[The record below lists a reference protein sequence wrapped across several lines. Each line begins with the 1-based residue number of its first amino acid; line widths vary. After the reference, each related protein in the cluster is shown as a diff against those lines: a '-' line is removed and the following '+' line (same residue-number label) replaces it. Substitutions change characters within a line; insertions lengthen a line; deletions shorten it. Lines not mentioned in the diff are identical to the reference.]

1 MYPFK
6 FRPLLKQTLWGGER
20 IVPFK
25 GIASGPG
32 RVGESWELSGVAGS
46 ESVVAEG
53 PLAGVCLPELVG
65 RYRGALVGEA
75 NYARFGREFPLL
87 VKFIDAR
94 QDLSI
99 QVHPDDRLAAERHG
113 GRGKTEMWYVVD
125 AEPGARLRAGFSRS
139 VTPAE
144 YEAHVAGHTITDV
157 LREYEIRPGDLFFL
171 PAGRIHSIG
180 AGAFIA
186 EIQQTS
192 DITYR
197 IYDFGRTDAD
207 GRMRELHTGLAKDAI
222 DYRVLDDYRTHYEP
236 CRDRSVE
243 LVRCAH
249 FTTSLYDLTA
259 VHTCDFSALDS
270 FVAMVFVAGAGRITD
285 DCGHTVAVRRGET
298 VLIPAAV
305 RRVVA
310 EPGPEGLRFLTSH
323 IG

>member
-46 ESVVAEG
+46 ESVVTEG
-53 PLAGVCLPELVG
+53 PLAGVSLPELVG

-75 NYARFGREFPLL
+75 NYARYGREFPLL

-125 AEPGARLRAGFSRS
+125 AEPGARLRSGFSRS

-157 LREYEIRPGDLFFL
+157 LRE
-171 PAGRIHSIG
+171 
-180 AGAFIA
+180 
-186 EIQQTS
+186 
-192 DITYR
+192 
-197 IYDFGRTDAD
+197 
-207 GRMRELHTGLAKDAI
+207 
-222 DYRVLDDYRTHYEP
+222 
-236 CRDRSVE
+236 
-243 LVRCAH
+243 
-249 FTTSLYDLTA
+249 
-259 VHTCDFSALDS
+259 
-270 FVAMVFVAGAGRITD
+270 
-285 DCGHTVAVRRGET
+285 
-298 VLIPAAV
+298 
-305 RRVVA
+305 
-310 EPGPEGLRFLTSH
+310 
-323 IG
+323 